1 MGVSPRPEILGLKI
15 YVAGKPIDELK
26 RELGLTD
33 IVKLAS
39 NENPLGPSPL
49 AVQAIIEAASTVNLY
64 PLQDQFYL
72 RRKLSQRWGVDM
84 EGIVAGSGLDEM
96 IELIGA
102 AFINP
107 GDEAVVPDPSFS
119 SYDHAVEKMGGH
131 LIKVPLRDYTIDV
144 QAMLDAV
151 TKKTKLVF
159 ICNPNNPTGT
169 AISAAEVDFLLD
181 NLPPGVVAVLDEA
194 YAEFVDRD
202 DYPQSINY
210 VKAGRPVIMQRT
222 FSKVYGLAGL
232 RVGYII
238 TTPEIAGYIQ
248 RVRGPFNVS
257 SVAQAAAVAAL
268 DDEEHVRKT
277 VANNRQGKEYLY
289 REFERLGLPYVPT
302 QTNFLLVDVKRP
314 SQPVFEALLRQGVI
328 VRPGGFFGLPTML
341 RVSIGTMT
349 ENQRF
354 IAALENVLAKGA

>member
-15 YVAGKPIDELK
+15 YVAGKPMDELK

-49 AVQAIIEAASTVNLY
+49 AVQAIVEAASTVNLY

-181 NLPPGVVAVLDEA
+181 HLPPGVVAVLDEA

-341 RVSIGTMT
+341 RVSIGTMA

-354 IAALENVLAKGA
+354 IEALEKVLAKGA